1 MVGETGVEKRGE
13 AVKGGKAQKKGKAGK
28 EAKPE
33 GPVNQLDETEPRWF
47 AIYTMAKREKM
58 VARRLAE
65 RGIECYLPLQRLTRH
80 YTRKIRHVELP
91 LISGYVFAR
100 ITKQGY
106 IPVLDTPDVVTF
118 VRFNKNLVAIP
129 DVEIDIIRRVVGDK
143 LEAQVEPLSI
153 NVGDEVEIIGGQ
165 LTGIRGKLVAREN
178 KREVL
183 LELHTIGY
191 ALRVSVS
198 EEHLRKL

>member
-1 MVGETGVEKRGE
+1 MIGETGVEKRGK
-13 AVKGGKAQKKGKAGK
+13 VKK

-33 GPVNQLDETEPRWF
+33 GPVNQLDDTEPRWF
-47 AIYTMAKREKM
+47 AIYTMAKREKL

-65 RGIECYLPLQRLTRH
+65 RGIEAYVPLQHLTRY

-91 LISGYVFAR
+91 LISGYVFTR
-100 ITKQGY
+100 ITQKQY
-106 IPVLDTPDVVTF
+106 VPVLETPDVVNF
-118 VRFNKNLVAIP
+118 VRFNKNLIAIP
-129 DVEIDIIRRVVGDK
+129 EMEIDIIRRVVGDK
-143 LEAQVEPLSI
+143 LEAHVEPLSI

-165 LTGIRGKLVAREN
+165 LTGVRGKLIAREN

-191 ALRVSVS
+191 ALRVSVN
-198 EEHLRKL
+198 EEYLRKI